1 MTLQLMKLNIQVS
14 TTVDTNPVSQKF
26 FHVTTGTTQPGDSLI
41 IEPFQFFDDNGQAVT
56 ELPALEAANSYFTVS
71 INGAKQ
77 MNGLIVYT
85 PGPGPGTAGSLTI
98 EVPVTDTEPIL
109 ANTPIVL
116 EVVNFTPT
124 TTTNIAT

>member
-71 INGAKQ
+71 INGVKQ
-77 MNGLIVYT
+77 MNGLIIYT
-85 PGPGPGTAGSLTI
+85 PGTAGSLTI

>member
-26 FHVTTGTTQPGDSLI
+26 FHVTTGTTQPGDSLT
-41 IEPFQFFDDNGQAVT
+41 IEPSQFFDDNGQSVT

-71 INGAKQ
+71 INGVKQ
-77 MNGLIVYT
+77 MNGLIIYT
-85 PGPGPGTAGSLTI
+85 PGTAGSLTI